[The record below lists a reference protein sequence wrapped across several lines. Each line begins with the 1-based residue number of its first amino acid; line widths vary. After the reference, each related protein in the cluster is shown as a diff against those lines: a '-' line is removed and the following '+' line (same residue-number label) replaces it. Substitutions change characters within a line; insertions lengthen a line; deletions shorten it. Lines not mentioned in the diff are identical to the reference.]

1 MYKVPGAGGV
11 VGGGAGLA
19 ATGAD
24 LAWWIGFGLVLLLV
38 GLFLLRKARRHALVA
53 AHAAAI
59 PAGSESRS

>member
-24 LAWWIGFGLVLLLV
+24 LTWWIAFGIVLVV
-38 GLFLLRKARRHALVA
+38 AGVFLLRTLRGRRPFAADPADGAR
-53 AHAAAI
+53 
-59 PAGSESRS
+59 P

>member
-24 LAWWIGFGLVLLLV
+24 VVWWIAFGIVSLLA
-38 GLFLLRKARRHALVA
+38 GLFLLRMSARRNDGPVA
-53 AHAAAI
+53 ASS
-59 PAGSESRS
+59 AGDSRL